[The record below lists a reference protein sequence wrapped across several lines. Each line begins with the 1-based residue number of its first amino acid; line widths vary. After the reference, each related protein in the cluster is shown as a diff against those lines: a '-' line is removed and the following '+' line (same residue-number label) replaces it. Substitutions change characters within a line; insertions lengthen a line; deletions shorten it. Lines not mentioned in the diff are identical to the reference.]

1 MEDLLNRGAI
11 ALIAAAAILLLGDV
25 GWALEVQSRNPE
37 GCLGGQSPQHATHIN
52 VGTTPGG
59 PGHTQGGPN
68 GAIVVSGTHTELCP
82 PKPGSLIPGQPGS
95 CQNRWIR
102 WPYPTDQPFE
112 FATGVPPG
120 LEVHEGSI
128 IANEIMFVGW
138 GSDMPPE
145 LWEPEIDNVAE
156 VIGEVVIRLADP
168 DGYHHWYNPPDA
180 HPWWEYRPHWRV
192 CEGRYRLRYGWVDP
206 RPPVPPDF
214 RPGQPG
220 YLFIE
225 SLLKVHVPAI
235 SIGVSPRFDGLTGLE
250 TYYWVEGL
258 GGDGTLTIGPEP
270 FRDLMVEVKAS
281 ASQFRWEFGDDA
293 GGTYYTVGKPY
304 PSRSEIR
311 HTYRT
316 KSSRHPHAEQDGTY
330 LVTVDGTL
338 DVEFRVFQA
347 GQTPGAD
354 EGWVTRPPITV
365 SASRSYRVVEVVGV
379 LTR

>member
-1 MEDLLNRGAI
+1 MEGRSQSRI
-11 ALIAAAAILLLGDV
+11 QTAILILALSLGLL
-25 GWALEVQSRNPE
+25 ASA
-37 GCLGGQSPQHATHIN
+37 LGGSALSAECPDGQSSEETVEIDVITSNPGSEGAAHPQVI
-52 VGTTPGG
+52 
-59 PGHTQGGPN
+59 
-68 GAIVVSGTHTELCP
+68 VSGNSTVSCP
-82 PKPGSLIPGQPGS
+82 GTPPTFIPGQPGS
-95 CQNRWIR
+95 LHACHNEWIR

-112 FATGVPPG
+112 FATGVPAG
-120 LEVHEGSI
+120 LVIVAYS
-128 IANEIMFVGW
+128 
-138 GSDMPPE
+138 GSDE
-145 LWEPEIDNVAE
+145 EIDNSPDPDPWESEIDDVAQVMGG
-156 VIGEVVIRLADP
+156 VIVRLADP

-192 CEGRYRLRYGWVDP
+192 CEGRHRLRYGWVDP

-225 SLLKVHVPAI
+225 SLLKVHVPTI
-235 SIGVSPRFDGLTGLE
+235 GIGVSPRFDGLTGLE

-258 GGDGTLTIGPEP
+258 GGEGTLTIGPEP

-281 ASQFRWEFGDDA
+281 ASHFRWEFGDDA
-293 GGTYYTVGKPY
+293 GGMYYTVGKPY